1 MTRKVP
7 ELLIEILYGR
17 HAVHEA
23 LRAGR
28 RRFYTLNL
36 MAGVQETGLI
46 LELQQLAAQAG
57 CRVARV
63 DKDQFNRRLPDVNH
77 QGVALEVGPYP
88 YVTLESCVQ
97 SAQRGQE
104 PPLLLMLDHLEDPQ
118 NLGTLL
124 RTAEA
129 MAVHGVIIPERRA
142 AGITPAVSNASA
154 GAVEHVPVV
163 AVTNLAQTQEALKRQ
178 GLWIVGLDDRPEAQ
192 TLADSDLSGPLVLV
206 VGSEHKGLSRLVREK
221 CDWLVRIPM
230 LGQVASLNA
239 AVAGSVVLVAA
250 RQARQKRS
258 P

>member
-1 MTRKVP
+1 
-7 ELLIEILYGR
+7 LLIEILYGR

-46 LELQQLAAQAG
+46 PQLQQLAQRAG
-57 CRVARV
+57 CRVTRV
-63 DKDQFNRRLPDVNH
+63 DKDQFNRRLPAVNH
-77 QGVALEVGPYP
+77 QGVALEAGPYP
-88 YVTLESCVQ
+88 YARLDACLQ
-97 SAQRGQE
+97 LARQRSE

-129 MAVHGVIIPERRA
+129 MGVHGVVIPERRA
-142 AGITPAVSNASA
+142 AGITPAVTNASA
-154 GAVEHVPVV
+154 GAVEHLQVV
-163 AVTNLAQTQEALKRQ
+163 QVTNLAQTLDGLKRQ
-178 GLWIVGLDDRPEAQ
+178 GLWIAGLDDRPEAQ
-192 TLADSDLSGPLVLV
+192 DLAVSDLSGPLVLV
-206 VGSEHKGLSRLVREK
+206 VGGEHKGMSRLVGDK

-239 AVAGSVVLVAA
+239 AVAGSVALVAA
-250 RQARQKRS
+250 RQGRQKRS
-258 P
+258 S

>member
-1 MTRKVP
+1 M
-7 ELLIEILYGR
+7 LIEILYGR

-46 LELQQLAAQAG
+46 RELQQLAVQVG

-77 QGVALEVGPYP
+77 QGVALEVGAYP
-88 YVTLESCVQ
+88 YVPLEVCLQ
-97 SAQRGQE
+97 TARQRQE

-154 GAVEHVPVV
+154 GAVEHLQV
-163 AVTNLAQTQEALKRQ
+163 AMVTNLAQTLATLKRQ
-178 GLWIVGLDDRPEAQ
+178 GLWSVGLDDRPEAQ
-192 TLADSDLSGPLVLV
+192 PLAKSDLSGPLVLV
-206 VGSEHKGLSRLVREK
+206 VGSEHKGLSRLVRET

-239 AVAGSVVLVAA
+239 AVAGSAVLIAA
-250 RQARQKRS
+250 RQARPKR
-258 P
+258 